1 MTSCHREQEEAFAK
15 GELRRKRNSCGV
27 QEVMAVPTLNLMC
40 HFSRTCSFFFTALT
54 VVLKRRGTVQRALWV
69 KSRVGHFRCSL

>member
-27 QEVMAVPTLNLMC
+27 EEVMAVPTLNLMC
-40 HFSRTCSFFFTALT
+40 HFSRTRSLFFFTALT
-54 VVLKRRGTVQRALWV
+54 VALASERLGYERGQFF
-69 KSRVGHFRCSL
+69 GGC